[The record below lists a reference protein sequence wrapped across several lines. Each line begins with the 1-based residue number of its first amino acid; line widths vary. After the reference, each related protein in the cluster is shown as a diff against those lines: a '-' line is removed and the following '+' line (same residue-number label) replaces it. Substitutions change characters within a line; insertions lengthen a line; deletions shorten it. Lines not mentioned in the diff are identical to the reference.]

1 MRLLVFFV
9 VAFVAL
15 VTSYAF
21 GLGGAVATL
30 IFLAILTI
38 GVLDRW
44 MQPIIASLRG

>member
-15 VTSYAF
+15 VTAYAF

-30 IFLAILTI
+30 IFLFILFN

-44 MQPIIASLRG
+44 VQPMLAKLRS